1 MRARIVVPIVLVLA
15 LSYGIVMVWRQATRK
30 AREEVQ
36 SIVREVESA
45 IAKPRF
51 EVGEVTERFDLGGET
66 RLWVDNRFGG
76 VQVVA
81 GGPAIEVEGRV
92 SSCGSDVDDA
102 RETAS
107 GLRIVGARDPEA
119 GFKVSVEGDPGTG
132 GTEMDLV
139 VHAPPEAEVR
149 VRVFGGNVGV
159 VERNAAVTVDGRSG
173 DIVLRDIGGSVKAS
187 NTSGNVEVTGA
198 REGVDVHSSSGNV
211 VVEEVDGAVIAR
223 TMSGN
228 VTVRDVRG
236 EQITATTSSG
246 NVEVELAAPFSGEM
260 EGRTQSGNIR
270 IAFSEG
276 SSCRI
281 TTTTGSGEIT
291 SGLPLSEVVRAGTNI
306 SGRLGA
312 GRGSA
317 TFSTGSGNI
326 ELVMGE

>member
-1 MRARIVVPIVLVLA
+1 
-15 LSYGIVMVWRQATRK
+15 
-30 AREEVQ
+30 
-36 SIVREVESA
+36 
-45 IAKPRF
+45 
-51 EVGEVTERFDLGGET
+51 
-66 RLWVDNRFGG
+66 
-76 VQVVA
+76 
-81 GGPAIEVEGRV
+81 
-92 SSCGSDVDDA
+92 
-102 RETAS
+102 
-107 GLRIVGARDPEA
+107 
-119 GFKVSVEGDPGTG
+119 
-132 GTEMDLV
+132 
-139 VHAPPEAEVR
+139 
-149 VRVFGGNVGV
+149 
-159 VERNAAVTVDGRSG
+159 
-173 DIVLRDIGGSVKAS
+173 
-187 NTSGNVEVTGA
+187 
-198 REGVDVHSSSGNV
+198 
-211 VVEEVDGAVIAR
+211 VIAR

-270 IAFSEG
+270 IAFSQG